1 MAGGSSPPIPTN
13 SDMVEPVS
21 YAALIRQRHWFKSSY
36 RYYMVV
42 VAQLVRA
49 SDCGSEGRRFDPDR
63 SPKNGTMTER
73 LGGGLQNLLDWFDSS

>member
-1 MAGGSSPPIPTN
+1 MEVTNLRNVSRQGHDLEIVGSNPTVATN
-13 SDMVEPVS
+13 MV
-21 YAALIRQRHWFKSSY
+21 A
-36 RYYMVV
+36 VV
-42 VAQLVRA
+42 QLVRT